1 MWWGIYRYMPLYGY
15 LLKTKELF
23 LFFILHMSFTI
34 IDTFLL
40 NFIRLKKSVQC
51 IFILHLIK
59 VQFHCFFGMFNPKF
73 QVFLFLFLPVFEF
86 QYLSQDVQDNI
97 AHI

>member
-1 MWWGIYRYMPLYGY
+1 MPLYGY

-59 VQFHCFFGMFNPKF
+59 VQFHCFFGMFNPKL

-86 QYLSQDVQDNI
+86 LYSS
-97 AHI
+97 

>member
-1 MWWGIYRYMPLYGY
+1 MPLYGY

-86 QYLSQDVQDNI
+86 RYSSQDVQDNI

>member
-1 MWWGIYRYMPLYGY
+1 MPLYGY

-86 QYLSQDVQDNI
+86 QYSSQDVQDNI